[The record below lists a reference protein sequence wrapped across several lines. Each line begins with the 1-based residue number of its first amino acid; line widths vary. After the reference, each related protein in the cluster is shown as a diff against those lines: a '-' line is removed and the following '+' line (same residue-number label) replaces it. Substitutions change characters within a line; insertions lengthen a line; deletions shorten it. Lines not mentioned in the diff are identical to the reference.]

1 MNILDRL
8 QLLTEKEGI
17 TITAFERIIGASKG
31 VLSRAIKN
39 GTDIQA
45 KWLST
50 IVENYPRLS
59 AEWLLTGNGD
69 MYKSEA
75 ITEVEG
81 DAAVYLRLLSEKD
94 EIIRQQAEQI
104 GMLKAELSH
113 RGQNVENAQSIKPAA
128 AG

>member
-1 MNILDRL
+1 MVKDRVKAYCES
-8 QLLTEKEGI
+8 EKI
-17 TITAFERIIGASKG
+17 TISSFERSIGVANGYVNSI
-31 VLSRAIKN
+31 SRSIGIDKL
-39 GTDIQA
+39 T
-45 KWLST
+45 T
-50 IVENYPRLS
+50 IVEKYPNLNL
-59 AEWLLTGNGD
+59 EWLLVGKGD
-69 MYKSEA
+69 MYKNVAPPS
-75 ITEVEG
+75 IPEVEG